1 MGRTVRFSFMTLVYA
16 FLYLPIIVLIVNSFN
31 ANKFGMKW
39 GGFTTKWYE
48 TLVNNDSLMQA
59 NGGTLLMLLSFLQR
73 LQPLLVALLLL
84 PYSATSLRE
93 KQRSTVCCLWL

>member
-1 MGRTVRFSFMTLVYA
+1 MGRTIRFSFMTLVYA

-48 TLVNNDSLMQA
+48 TLVNNDSLVQA
-59 NGGTLLMLLSFLQR
+59 AWHSLNVAVFSATAATIIGSLTA
-73 LQPLLVALLLL
+73 VALFR
-84 PYSATSLRE
+84 YSFKE
-93 KQRSTVCCLWL
+93 KAQLTACCLW

>member
-1 MGRTVRFSFMTLVYA
+1 MGRTVRFSFMALVYA

-59 NGGTLLMLLSFLQR
+59 AWHSLN
-73 LQPLLVALLLL
+73 VAVF
-84 PYSATSLRE
+84 SATAATIIGSLTAGPRV
-93 KQRSTVCCLWL
+93 VCIACARFH

>member
-1 MGRTVRFSFMTLVYA
+1 MGRTVRFSFMALVYA

-59 NGGTLLMLLSFLQR
+59 AWHSLNVAVFSATAATIIGSLTA
-73 LQPLLVALLLL
+73 VALFR
-84 PYSATSLRE
+84 YSF
-93 KQRSTVCCLWL
+93 K

>member
-1 MGRTVRFSFMTLVYA
+1 MGRTVRFSFMALVYA

-59 NGGTLLMLLSFLQR
+59 AWHSLNVAVFSATAATIIGSLTA
-73 LQPLLVALLLL
+73 VALFR
-84 PYSATSLRE
+84 YS
-93 KQRSTVCCLWL
+93 

>member
-1 MGRTVRFSFMTLVYA
+1 MALVYA

-59 NGGTLLMLLSFLQR
+59 AWHSLNVAVFSATAATIIGSLTA
-73 LQPLLVALLLL
+73 VALF
-84 PYSATSLRE
+84 R
-93 KQRSTVCCLWL
+93 